1 MRLTLA
7 AMLLAGC
14 LARQAG
20 AADIEAGRAKAAAC
34 AACHGANG
42 VSTAPAIPSL
52 AGQREKF
59 LQWQLVFFRSG
70 RRENAIMGPIASA
83 LSDEDVRDLGAYY
96 ASLPLTPPP
105 PPAPDPALRQ
115 AGEALAAQHRCASC
129 HTDTWKGKQAAPA
142 IGFQHKEYLA
152 KALSDYRSGARPS
165 VGVAAMT
172 EAASGLSDGDIAA
185 LAQYLA
191 AYR

>member
-1 MRLTLA
+1 MRLIA
-7 AMLLAGC
+7 VVVLAGC
-14 LARQAG
+14 LIGQAK
-20 AADIEAGRAKAAAC
+20 AADVEAGQAKAAAC
-34 AACHGANG
+34 AACHGTNG
-42 VSTAPAIPSL
+42 VSRAPAIPSL

-83 LSDEDVRDLGAYY
+83 LSDEDIRNLGAYY
-96 ASLPLTPPP
+96 ASLPRAP
-105 PPAPDPALRQ
+105 PPAPPPDPALRQ
-115 AGEALAAQHRCASC
+115 AGEALASQHRCASC
-129 HTDTWKGKQAAPA
+129 HTDTWGGKQAAPA
-142 IGFQHKEYLA
+142 IGFQHKDYLI

-172 EAASGLSDGDIAA
+172 EAASRLSDKDIAA